1 MSRPLSDF
9 DVVVIGAGAAGLA
22 AGKRLAASGLSFIIL
37 EARARVGG
45 RAQTRVANGFPLD
58 LGCGWLHSADQNPW
72 TRIAASLG
80 FTIDKTA
87 PVWTRQSLDIGF
99 SRQDQAD
106 FAVASDAF
114 YARLDA
120 ADPQAD
126 DFPATV
132 LLEPGSRWNAL
143 LDAESA
149 YMNGVELASVSVKDW
164 KRYEDTHVNW
174 RVVEGYGAAIA
185 AFGAGLPIR
194 LGCAATLV
202 DHAGASIELETSRG
216 RLTTEAVIVTAPPPL
231 IAGEAIAFR
240 PALADKIDAAAVL
253 PLGLADKLVMTVD
266 APDLPAGGHLFG
278 NPAATATGSYHLRP
292 FGRPLIEVF
301 FGGRLALELEGGG
314 AGAFFDFARG
324 ELVRLFG
331 SGFGAH
337 LAPLSETAWASDP
350 WSRGAYSHALPG
362 HSDARATLAAP
373 VDDRLFF
380 AGEACSKHSFS
391 TAHGAYL
398 TGLEA
403 AEAAIAA
410 RLRKRARTNPA
421 S

>member
-37 EARARVGG
+37 EARAQVGG

-216 RLTTEAVIVTAPPPL
+216 RLTAEAVIVTAPPPL
-231 IAGEAIAFR
+231 IAAEPIAFR

-278 NPAATATGSYHLRP
+278 NPNATATGSYHLRP
-292 FGRPLIEVF
+292 FGRPLIEAF
-301 FGGRLALELEGGG
+301 FGGRLALELESGGK
-314 AGAFFDFARG
+314 GAFFDFAHG

-362 HSDARATLAAP
+362 HSDARATLAAA

-410 RLRKRARTNPA
+410 RLRKRGRTNPA